1 MKLVIISCLTTLSI
15 LFSGCDAYEQHKQI
29 EKQKQ
34 IKERVFN
41 ELETNKTVSIST
53 ERIIQ
58 VESDKPGFYYVYSD
72 RYIKG
77 VSSEK
82 VLDDFII
89 KITVDKNQFNFSGN
103 KFKDIELTIKANEEE
118 NDFILKSLK
127 GE

>member
-1 MKLVIISCLTTLSI
+1 MKLLIISCLTILSI
-15 LFSGCDAYEQHKQI
+15 LFSGCDAYETHKQI
-29 EKQKQ
+29 EKEKQ
-34 IKERVFN
+34 IKERTFT
-41 ELETNKTVSIST
+41 EEITNKEIKISS

-58 VESDKPGFYYVYSD
+58 IESDKPGFYSVYSD

-89 KITVDKNQFNFSGN
+89 KIIVDRNQFNFSG
-103 KFKDIELTIKANEEE
+103 KKMDDREIIIKANEEE

-127 GE
+127 